1 MKCFSQYRARLWK
14 NMPLKNVIVR
24 KPISAKSIRFH
35 SCTALVDATGG
46 GAQGPVPV
54 PVQRAQLPLQQALR
68 RGRLRLP
75 LPRRVRRPEAR
86 LRHGLRARLAR
97 GQLHL
102 RVQIT
107 HLRVRTLSGLGI
119 TTLLLHIHAVYIL

>member
-1 MKCFSQYRARLWK
+1 MILNLLMVGVTTSVVTLTEQ
-14 NMPLKNVIVR
+14 
-24 KPISAKSIRFH
+24 H
-35 SCTALVDATGG
+35 CTMHRRSHCTGR

-75 LPRRVRRPEAR
+75 LQSRVRRPEAR

-107 HLRVRTLSGLGI
+107 HLRLRTLSGTG
-119 TTLLLHIHAVYIL
+119 TTTILIYTYTQYIL